1 MRLIVENRTFR
12 HGPGHRAPA
21 FLFATSLLPTLSP
34 LEPTIKTP
42 CDDSLILS
50 GPIVRRSPAPVGRW
64 VLAATIIGSSM
75 VFIDATVVT
84 VALPALQEAFDA
96 TVSDLQ
102 WVIEA
107 YALLLAALI
116 LVGGALGDRFG
127 RRRMF
132 ALGVALFAVTSVWS
146 GMAPSARILIIARAG
161 QGIAG
166 ALLVPGS
173 LALISASFDSEQRGR
188 AIGTW
193 SGFTAITAALGP
205 VLGGWLIESLSWRW
219 IFFIN
224 VPLAAIVLS
233 VLYYR
238 VPESRNEEGVKLDW
252 PGALLATIG
261 LGAIAYALIESTDL
275 GLSHPAIPAS
285 LALGVLALIAFVV
298 VQARSRAPM
307 VPLGLFRSSTFI
319 GANLL
324 TLLLYAA
331 LGAAIFFIPFNLI
344 QVQGYTATAAG
355 AAFLPFILIMF
366 ALSRWAGG
374 LVERFGARIPLVVG
388 PIVAAA
394 GLALFALP
402 DIGGSYWTTF
412 FPAMVVIGFGMALSV
427 APLTT
432 VVMNSVNVRQAGV
445 ASGIN
450 NAVSRTAGVL
460 AIAFLGILALAAFN
474 AALDRNLAGLELPE
488 AARIALDAADQAG
501 RRRSAGRP
509 APATHR
515 RHPGPHPRLVR
526 RGLSAGHAD
535 RCRPG
540 AGQFV
545 ERRVDD

>member
-1 MRLIVENRTFR
+1 M
-12 HGPGHRAPA
+12 A
-21 FLFATSLLPTLSP
+21 
-34 LEPTIKTP
+34 
-42 CDDSLILS
+42 
-50 GPIVRRSPAPVGRW
+50 
-64 VLAATIIGSSM
+64 
-75 VFIDATVVT
+75 FIDATVVI

-96 TVSDLQ
+96 TVSDVQ

-132 ALGVALFAVTSVWS
+132 ALGVALFAVTSIWS
-146 GMAPSARILIIARAG
+146 GMAPSARQLIIARAG

-233 VLYYR
+233 ILYYR
-238 VPESRNEEGVKLDW
+238 VPESRNEEAVKLDW
-252 PGALLATIG
+252 LGALLATIG

-285 LALGVLALIAFVV
+285 LALGALALIAFVV

-412 FPAMVVIGFGMALSV
+412 FPAMVVMGFGMALSV

-432 VVMNSVNVRQAGV
+432 AVMNSVKLGQAGV

-460 AIAFLGILALAAFN
+460 AIAFLGILALGAFN

-488 AARIALDAADQAG
+488 AARIALDAQRIKLGGAEVPEG
-501 RRRSAGRP
+501 LP
-509 APATHR
+509 
-515 RHPGPHPRLVR
+515 PRLTAAVQDR
-526 RGLSAGHAD
+526 IQDSFVAAFRLVMLIAAGLALASSLSAALMIDAEPAD
-535 RCRPG
+535 VKNHDSS
-540 AGQFV
+540 V
-545 ERRVDD
+545 ES